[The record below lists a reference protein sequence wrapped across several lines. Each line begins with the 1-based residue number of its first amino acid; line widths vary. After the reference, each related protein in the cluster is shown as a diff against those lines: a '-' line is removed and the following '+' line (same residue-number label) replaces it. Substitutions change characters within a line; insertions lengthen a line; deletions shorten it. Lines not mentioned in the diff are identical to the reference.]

1 VEHLQAGAIDSEEGV
16 EEAFELIGEIPGK
29 VEKHRITHNHFI

>member
-1 VEHLQAGAIDSEEGV
+1 MCGTLQLQAGAIDSEEGV

-29 VEKHRITHNHFI
+29 VERTE

>member
-1 VEHLQAGAIDSEEGV
+1 MYVRNVAEHLQAGAIDSEEGV

-29 VEKHRITHNHFI
+29 VGNFT